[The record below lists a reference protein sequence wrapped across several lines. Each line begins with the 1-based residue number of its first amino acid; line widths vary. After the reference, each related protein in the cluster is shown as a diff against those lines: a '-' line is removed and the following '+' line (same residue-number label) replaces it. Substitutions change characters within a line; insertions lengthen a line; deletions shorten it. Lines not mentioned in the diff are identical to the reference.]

1 MLAADRGG
9 RATIDARSQPRRSA
23 LRIRSLPPPA
33 LSDYFQPASASQA
46 LRSVAWVFSH
56 WVIDWVSLSLIL
68 LFMQV
73 QYLVITSTVAFS
85 FLLSW
90 THWDTHLASSGP
102 ASTGV
107 VVRIAAAHSKPKA
120 KRFINHP
127 FWLRMRKR
135 TAEGL
140 IYLA

>member
-1 MLAADRGG
+1 MLAAGRGG
-9 RATIDARSQPRRSA
+9 RATSTQDRSRGEARSVPDRCRPRRY
-23 LRIRSLPPPA
+23 R
-33 LSDYFQPASASQA
+33 YFQPASASQA

-73 QYLVITSTVAFS
+73 QYLVITSAVAFS